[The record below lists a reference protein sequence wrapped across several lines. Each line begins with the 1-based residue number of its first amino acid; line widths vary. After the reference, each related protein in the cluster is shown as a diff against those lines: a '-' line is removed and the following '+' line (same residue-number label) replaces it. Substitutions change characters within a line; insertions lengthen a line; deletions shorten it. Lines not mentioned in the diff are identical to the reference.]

1 MAPDLPLVARMATLS
16 RAAGRRFPSKVG
28 KPRRTSR
35 LEVRLTPAEHQALR
49 NCAKEAKLR
58 PSAYV
63 RASILG
69 QVPRIVPAANPD
81 IARALSRVGN
91 NVNQIARSLNLRSGE
106 DPTRDELVEAY
117 RELRGLIRQTYLELL
132 S

>member
-1 MAPDLPLVARMATLS
+1 MASDLPLGAHVATLS
-16 RAAGRRFPSKVG
+16 RAGGRRFPSKVR

-35 LEVRLTPAEHQALR
+35 LEVRLTPAEHAELR
-49 NCAKEAKLR
+49 NRAKEAKLR
-58 PSAYV
+58 PSAYL

-91 NVNQIARSLNLRSGE
+91 NVNQIARRLNERSGE

-117 RELRGLIRQTYLELL
+117 TELWGLIRQTYLAVL

>member
-1 MAPDLPLVARMATLS
+1 MATLS
-16 RAAGRRFPSKVG
+16 RAAGRRFPSKAR

-35 LEVRLTPAEHQALR
+35 LEVRLTPAELAELR
-49 NCAKEAKLR
+49 SRAKEAKLR

-69 QVPRIVPAANPD
+69 QVPRMVPALNVG
-81 IARALSRVGN
+81 IAQALSRIGN
-91 NVNQIARSLNLRSGE
+91 NVNQIARSLNQRSGE
-106 DPTRDELVEAY
+106 DPTGDELVQAY
-117 RELRGLIRQTYLELL
+117 AELWGLIRQTYLAVL